1 MRHTAWYH
9 LDTARLGLCT
19 TLATELEAASCSQPQ
34 HYCRGNASTLAD
46 STRFVATIAAYK
58 VSHLAL
64 RFSQTYSQI
73 HRRTEHRIVWGHGR
87 QL

>member
-1 MRHTAWYH
+1 MRHTAWGY
-9 LDTARLGLCT
+9 LDTARLGLCK
-19 TLATELEAASCSQPQ
+19 TLATELEAALCSQPQ

>member
-19 TLATELEAASCSQPQ
+19 TLASKFEAAPSSQTR
-34 HYCRGNASTLAD
+34 HYCRGNAPTLTD
-46 STRFVATIAAYK
+46 STMFVATIAAYK

-73 HRRTEHRIVWGHGR
+73 HRRTEHRIVWVYGK
-87 QL
+87 QY

>member
-19 TLATELEAASCSQPQ
+19 TLATELEAAPSSQPQ
-34 HYCRGNASTLAD
+34 HCCRGNASTLAD
-46 STRFVATIAAYK
+46 STGFVATIAAYK

-73 HRRTEHRIVWGHGR
+73 HRRTEHRNIWVHGR
-87 QL
+87 Q

>member
-19 TLATELEAASCSQPQ
+19 TLATELEAASCRQPQ
-34 HYCRGNASTLAD
+34 HYCRGNALTLPD
-46 STRFVATIAAYK
+46 STRFVATLAAYK

-73 HRRTEHRIVWGHGR
+73 HRRTEHRIVWVHGR
-87 QL
+87 Q